1 MKEGPVP
8 VPSYRPY
15 VYRDDD
21 VVPVWAVSHLREPLA
36 CGGDTPGERSGFYEP
51 FLQSLKK
58 CSLLVNQKLTAE

>member
-36 CGGDTPGERSGFYEP
+36 WGVIP
-51 FLQSLKK
+51 
-58 CSLLVNQKLTAE
+58 LVSVQVFMNHFSRA